1 MASWLSKIYFAV
13 AFVFGRLKTRR
24 IWCRKCTSHVRPVLP
39 VSFTDL
45 RGPLG
50 VPSRVKQH
58 RELTAVSP
66 AGNVD
71 YLLVV

>member
-1 MASWLSKIYFAV
+1 MHFTYKTCSPSIFYRSKCFE
-13 AFVFGRLKTRR
+13 
-24 IWCRKCTSHVRPVLP
+24 
-39 VSFTDL
+39 
-45 RGPLG
+45 PLG